1 MFNYIAME
9 GLTRKQLKIQG
20 LIKDISVIID
30 RLKHFEAKYSTELSE
45 VHPNYS
51 RSALNLIHYRALRKE
66 DIGPI
71 QKKLVNMGLMQL
83 DRTEAHVMASLLYV
97 RAILEGL
104 LNNEPIKK
112 AKADLTF
119 KKSIRMAK
127 SNAKS
132 LLGYRSKG
140 RRTRI
145 MVTLPTEAA
154 HNYQLVRMMISSGM
168 NCARINCAHDSEEEW
183 RLMIANVR
191 KASRV
196 LNRKCKIAMDLGG
209 PKVRTGILEPGPKVK
224 KLRPAKDAR
233 GKIIKDYEI
242 WMGAAPDPKLNLTHI
257 PVELKS
263 LERLKVGDHLYFR
276 DARNKKRELIISRKT
291 KNGCHAFCPKTTF
304 LETGMKLYTAIGH
317 ASSPI
322 IIGELPRVNPFI
334 LLSIGDY
341 LRLHREPIPGE
352 PVILDSENKV
362 LKAAHISC
370 TMGAVFDQAKEGE
383 SIFFDDG
390 KIKGIIRQLTPDE
403 MMIEIVN
410 TRKRGGKLRADKGI
424 NFPDSQLDIRGL
436 TEKDKKDLVFIT
448 QNADTV
454 NMSFVNRMQ
463 DVIDLSTA
471 LKKIDAPEDFG
482 VILKIETQN
491 GFNNLTKILLEAM
504 KSYPVGV
511 MVARGDLAIECGW
524 DNISRVQRE
533 ILELCR
539 AAQIPDIWATQVL
552 ENLSKQGI
560 PSRAEMTDAAM
571 AQRTDC
577 VMLNKGPN
585 ILEAIKLLDTIFKD
599 METYQ
604 EKNVRLSPAMEKADI
619 H

>member
-1 MFNYIAME
+1 ME
-9 GLTRKQLKIQG
+9 GLTRKQIKIQG

-30 RLKHFEAKYSTELSE
+30 RLELFEAKYATELSE
-45 VHPNYS
+45 VHPNYAK
-51 RSALNLIHYRALRKE
+51 SARNLIHYRAMRKE
-66 DIGPI
+66 NIGPI
-71 QKKLVNMGLMQL
+71 QKKLANMGLTQL
-83 DRTEAHVMASLLYV
+83 DRMEAHVMASLLYV

-104 LNNEPIKK
+104 LNNEPLKK
-112 AKADLTF
+112 AKAELSF

-127 SNAKS
+127 SNAKA

-154 HNYQLVRMMISSGM
+154 YNYRLVRMMISSGM
-168 NCARINCAHDSEEEW
+168 NCARINCAHDSEQEW

-191 KASRV
+191 KASNA

-209 PKVRTGILEPGPKVK
+209 PKVRTGVLKPGPKVK
-224 KLRPAKDAR
+224 KLRPTKDAR
-233 GKIIKDYEI
+233 GKIIIDYEI
-242 WMGAAPDPKLNLTHI
+242 WMGTAPDPNLNLTHI
-257 PVELKS
+257 PVGLKS
-263 LERLKVGDHLYFR
+263 LEKLKVGDHLYFR

-291 KNGCHAFCPKTTF
+291 KNGCHALCPKTTF
-304 LETGMKLYTAIGH
+304 LETGMKLYTTIDH
-317 ASSPI
+317 SSSPI
-322 IIGELPRVNPFI
+322 IIGDLPRVDPFI
-334 LLSIGDY
+334 TLSIGDY
-341 LRLHREPIPGE
+341 LRLHRDPVPGE
-352 PVILDSENKV
+352 AAIRDYENKTISE
-362 LKAAHISC
+362 AHISC
-370 TMGAVFDQAKEGE
+370 TMGAVFDQVKEGE

-390 KIKGIIRQLTPDE
+390 KIEGVIRQLTADE
-403 MMIEIVN
+403 MMIEIIN
-410 TRKRGGKLRADKGI
+410 ARKRGGKLRADKGI

-436 TEKDKKDLVFIT
+436 TEKDKKDLVFVA

-454 NMSFVNRMQ
+454 NLSYVNRIQ
-463 DVIDLSTA
+463 DIIDLA
-471 LKKIDAPEDFG
+471 AELKRIDVPEGFG
-482 VILKIETQN
+482 IILKIETQN

-504 KSYPVGV
+504 KSYPIGV

-585 ILEAIKLLDTIFKD
+585 ILEAIKLLDTVFKD
-599 METYQ
+599 MEAYQ